1 MAALRVITA
10 SLLLILIS
18 LSLRA
23 CSGPPPDPRRFR
35 EPESESED
43 EDPRAALM
51 REILELRT
59 QTQLNHAQ
67 VIFMR
72 LDLSARR
79 SALHDM
85 SAVSVPPLI
94 QPFTPDSTTPRF
106 RLNREIRHIGPYPL
120 EHEPR
125 ELVSGGRRFRLFNLT
140 DDLIMNEE
148 HGARAE

>member
-23 CSGPPPDPRRFR
+23 CSAPPPDPRRFR
-35 EPESESED
+35 EPESESEE

-51 REILELRT
+51 RELHELRT

-67 VIFMR
+67 VIFMKI
-72 LDLSARR
+72 DLSARR

-85 SAVSVPPLI
+85 SAVDITQFI
-94 QPFTPDSTTPRF
+94 QPFTPDPATPRF
-106 RLNREIRHIGPYPL
+106 SLDGEIRHIGPYPL

-125 ELVSGGRRFRLFNLT
+125 ELISGGGCFRLFNLT

-148 HGARAE
+148 HGPRAK

>member
-35 EPESESED
+35 EPESESEE

-51 REILELRT
+51 RELLELRT
-59 QTQLNHAQ
+59 QTQLNHGQ
-67 VIFMR
+67 VIFLR
-72 LDLSARR
+72 LDLATR

-85 SAVSVPPLI
+85 SAVDIAQLI
-94 QPFTPDSTTPRF
+94 KPFAPDPATPR
-106 RLNREIRHIGPYPL
+106 LSLDGEIRHIGPYPL
-120 EHEPR
+120 QHEPR
-125 ELVSGGRRFRLFNLT
+125 ELISGGGCFRLFNLT

-148 HGARAE
+148 DGPRAK

>member
-23 CSGPPPDPRRFR
+23 CSAPPPDPRRFR
-35 EPESESED
+35 EPESESEE

-51 REILELRT
+51 RELHELRT

-67 VIFMR
+67 VIFMKI
-72 LDLSARR
+72 DLGTKLL
-79 SALHDM
+79 LHDM
-85 SAVSVPPLI
+85 SAVDIAQLI
-94 QPFTPDSTTPRF
+94 EPFAPDPATPR
-106 RLNREIRHIGPYPL
+106 LSLDGEIRHIGPYPL
-120 EHEPR
+120 QHEAG

-148 HGARAE
+148 HGARAK

>member
-23 CSGPPPDPRRFR
+23 CSAPPPDPRRFR
-35 EPESESED
+35 EPESESEE

-51 REILELRT
+51 RELHELRT

-67 VIFMR
+67 VIFMKI
-72 LDLSARR
+72 DLGTK
-79 SALHDM
+79 LLLNDM
-85 SAVSVPPLI
+85 IPNDITELI
-94 QPFTPDSTTPRF
+94 KPFAPNPTTPRLGLNGVIRNI
-106 RLNREIRHIGPYPL
+106 RLYPL
-120 EHEPR
+120 QHEPR
-125 ELVSGGRRFRLFNLT
+125 ELISGGRCFRLFNLT

-148 HGARAE
+148 HRLSAK

>member
-23 CSGPPPDPRRFR
+23 CSAPPPDPRRFR
-35 EPESESED
+35 EPESESEE

-51 REILELRT
+51 RELHELKT
-59 QTQLNHAQ
+59 QTQQNHAQ

-85 SAVSVPPLI
+85 SAVSAPQLI
-94 QPFTPDSTTPRF
+94 QPFTPNPTTPRF
-106 RLNREIRHIGPYPL
+106 SLDGETRHIGPYPL
-120 EHEPR
+120 QHEPR
-125 ELVSGGRRFRLFNLT
+125 ELISGGRRFRLFNLT

-148 HGARAE
+148 DGARTK

>member
-1 MAALRVITA
+1 MAALRIITA

-23 CSGPPPDPRRFR
+23 CSGPPPDPRRHR
-35 EPESESED
+35 EPESESEE

-51 REILELRT
+51 RELHELRA
-59 QTQLNHAQ
+59 QTQQNHAQ

-72 LDLSARR
+72 LDLSAR
-79 SALHDM
+79 STLHDM
-85 SAVSVPPLI
+85 SAVDITQLI
-94 QPFTPDSTTPRF
+94 KPFAPEPTTPRF
-106 RLNREIRHIGPYPL
+106 SLNGEIRHIRLYPL

-125 ELVSGGRRFRLFNLT
+125 ELISGGGRFRLFNLT

-148 HGARAE
+148 HRLSAK

>member
-23 CSGPPPDPRRFR
+23 CSGPPPDPRRYR
-35 EPESESED
+35 EPESESEE

-51 REILELRT
+51 RELHELKR

-72 LDLSARR
+72 LDLSTR

-85 SAVSVPPLI
+85 SAVDIAQLI
-94 QPFTPDSTTPRF
+94 KPFAPDPATPR
-106 RLNREIRHIGPYPL
+106 LSLDGEIRHIGPYPL
-120 EHEPR
+120 QHEPR
-125 ELVSGGRRFRLFNLT
+125 ELISGGGCFRLFNLT

-148 HGARAE
+148 DGPRAK

>member
-35 EPESESED
+35 ESESEE

-51 REILELRT
+51 RELHELRA

-72 LDLSARR
+72 LDLSAR
-79 SALHDM
+79 SALHDV
-85 SAVSVPPLI
+85 SAVSVPQLI
-94 QPFTPDSTTPRF
+94 QPFTPDPTAPSF
-106 RLNREIRHIGPYPL
+106 SLNREIRHIGLYPL
-120 EHEPR
+120 QHEPR
-125 ELVSGGRRFRLFNLT
+125 ELISGGRRFRLFNLT

-148 HGARAE
+148 HGASAK

>member
-23 CSGPPPDPRRFR
+23 CSAPPPDPRRFR
-35 EPESESED
+35 EPESESEE

-51 REILELRT
+51 RELLELRT
-59 QTQLNHAQ
+59 QTQQNHAQ

-72 LDLSARR
+72 LDIGAKSL
-79 SALHDM
+79 LHDV
-85 SAVSVPPLI
+85 SAGDITELI
-94 QPFTPDSTTPRF
+94 KPFAPDSTTPRL
-106 RLNREIRHIGPYPL
+106 RLNGEIRHIGPYTL

-125 ELVSGGRRFRLFNLT
+125 EFISGGGRFRLFNLT

-148 HGARAE
+148 GGPRAK